1 MKLQERRR
9 IGEILRMLG
18 VLHRK
23 IELEF
28 LQHCIECVI
37 DLGAHFVFDE

>member
-1 MKLQERRR
+1 MKVQERRR

-28 LQHCIECVI
+28 FNIPLS
-37 DLGAHFVFDE
+37 A